1 MNIKIILTIFLS
13 LSLQAFAEP
22 AAVQNA
28 DAVLENAAKSL
39 SAEPNKAKICFIN
52 GNDLFFTNPKVTH
65 LIKSDLFI
73 NGTVIGSPQKKEN
86 VLVVHLLPGMYE
98 FHWLP
103 TGIEPDSKIVP
114 EKIKLN
120 VEVGQTL
127 VIQGDYNDGKKTIN
141 RVLGFGGGL
150 LGALLSDAGSKP
162 STSIAVA
169 TEEDIKNKTVV
180 TPTNCKPPIC
190 GN

>member
-1 MNIKIILTIFLS
+1 MNKYIFTIFLS
-13 LSLQAFAEP
+13 LSLNAFSAP
-22 AAVQNA
+22 
-28 DAVLENAAKSL
+28 AVLENADAGLENKATAL
-39 SAEPNKAKICFIN
+39 TVEPNKGKIYFIN

-73 NGTVIGSPQKKEN
+73 NDTFIGSPQKKEN
-86 VLVVHLLPGMYE
+86 VLVVDLLPGTYE

-103 TGIEPDSKIVP
+103 TGIEPNSKMVP

-120 VEVGQTL
+120 VEAGKKL

-150 LGALLSDAGSKP
+150 FGALLSDAGSKP

-169 TEEDIKNKTVV
+169 TEDDVKNKTVV
-180 TPTNCKPPIC
+180 NPTNCKPPIC